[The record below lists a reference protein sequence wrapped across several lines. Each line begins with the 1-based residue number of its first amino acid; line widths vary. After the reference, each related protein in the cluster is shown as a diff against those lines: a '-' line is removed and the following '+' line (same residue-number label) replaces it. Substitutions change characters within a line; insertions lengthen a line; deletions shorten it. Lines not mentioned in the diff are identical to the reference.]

1 MKVSDIYECGNVWAG
16 SKVTVN
22 DAQLTTIYDGGFQN
36 IPEEVKNKDVDFWT
50 IVDMKERKDIEIKIA
65 TKIFVALK

>member
-1 MKVSDIYECGNVWAG
+1 MKVSDIYECGNVWAD

-22 DAQLTTIYDGGFQN
+22 DEQLTTIYDGEFQN

-50 IVDMKERKDIEIKIA
+50 IVDMKKRKDIEIKIA

>member
-1 MKVSDIYECGNVWAG
+1 MKVSDIYECGNVWAD

-22 DAQLTTIYDGGFQN
+22 DAQLTTIYDGEFQN

-50 IVDMKERKDIEIKIA
+50 IVDMKKRKDIEIKIA
-65 TKIFVALK
+65 TKIFIALK

>member
-1 MKVSDIYECGNVWAG
+1 MKVSDIYECGNVWVD

-22 DAQLTTIYDGGFQN
+22 DEQLTTIYDGEFQN

-50 IVDMKERKDIEIKIA
+50 IVDMKKRKDIEIKIA

>member
-1 MKVSDIYECGNVWAG
+1 MKVSDIYECGNVWAD

-22 DAQLTTIYDGGFQN
+22 DAQLTTIYDGEFQN

-50 IVDMKERKDIEIKIA
+50 IVDMKKRKDIEIKIA